1 MSKSKDNKLHI
12 GIFGRTNTGKSSLI
26 NSLTGQNHAIV
37 SEVAGTT
44 TDPVKKS
51 MEILGFGSTVIID
64 TAGIDDKGT
73 LGELRISKTM
83 QQLDI
88 IDIAI
93 ILLSESVFGAEE
105 VELISQLTLRQTP
118 YILVHNKSDKYIVS
132 NELVQHID
140 KTFGKKVISISAA
153 ESINLNELI
162 NELIS
167 VKNNFIENKPTLFGG
182 LIDKGDYVLLVTPI
196 DSEAPD
202 GRMILPQVNAI
213 RDVLD
218 HNGINIVLRESEL
231 QKFFSDNKIK
241 PKIVVTDSQAFE
253 FVSRI
258 VPDDIYLTG
267 FSILL
272 ARLKGDFEEY
282 LKGTPKISELK
293 SGDKILLLES
303 CTHTSSCEDI
313 GRFKIPNSMMK
324 FTGKELFF
332 DIVSGLDKVQTPIEE
347 YALIIQCGA
356 CMITRKQI
364 FNRLRPAKDNN
375 IPITNYGM
383 AIAYMNGIFERA
395 TLPFQS
401 NISKF

>member
-1 MSKSKDNKLHI
+1 
-12 GIFGRTNTGKSSLI
+12 
-26 NSLTGQNHAIV
+26 
-37 SEVAGTT
+37 
-44 TDPVKKS
+44 

-313 GRFKIPNSMMK
+313 GRFKIPNWMMK

-395 TLPFQS
+395 TLPFLS

>member
-1 MSKSKDNKLHI
+1 MIKSKDNKLHI

-313 GRFKIPNSMMK
+313 GRFKIPNWMMK

>member
-1 MSKSKDNKLHI
+1 MIKSKDNKLHI

-313 GRFKIPNSMMK
+313 GRFKIPNWMMK

-395 TLPFQS
+395 TLPFLS